1 MIENYFMEA
10 AIQLAKKA
18 KVLGEVPV
26 GCIIA
31 DKKNQILSSGFNS
44 VIAQSDPTAHA
55 EINAIRKACKQIET
69 DRLSECSIYIT
80 LEPCIMCASA
90 ISRAKIKRLYYGAE
104 DSKYGAINGSFN
116 FFQTQNCNHIPEI
129 YDNFSKLRCEELMN
143 SFFKEHR

>member
-1 MIENYFMEA
+1 
-10 AIQLAKKA
+10 
-18 KVLGEVPV
+18 
-26 GCIIA
+26 
-31 DKKNQILSSGFNS
+31 
-44 VIAQSDPTAHA
+44 
-55 EINAIRKACKQIET
+55 
-69 DRLSECSIYIT
+69 
-80 LEPCIMCASA
+80 MCASA